1 MATLLSFFF
10 WAITKEKRRIKIKI
24 LKKLRNYGRNILIE
38 RGTRM
43 TKIMLEDS
51 EKRIIEELKDPKEA
65 ALFLNELLSVS
76 DANPEIRYKAFL
88 KGLSLVMKAYG
99 ISKLAKSTG
108 LNRTNLYQSI
118 VSEKNTKLDKVF
130 KILDELDLNIEITS
144 KPRKQAE
151 SIRS

>member
-1 MATLLSFFF
+1 
-10 WAITKEKRRIKIKI
+10 
-24 LKKLRNYGRNILIE
+24 
-38 RGTRM
+38 M

-151 SIRS
+151 SIYPIHTLPIPVHKNHGLFHLSPASTRDNATTKAEGKRRIGLC